1 MGQGEKDRGTG
12 EGHAPSAAWPQF
24 PAAGQVAAPPQE
36 TAAPAAPP
44 RETARR
50 RSGPAPG
57 ELVGVEGARIEGLL
71 GLASGLVFG
80 FVGTSLGHPA
90 DTVKTKMQ
98 VDPQF
103 SGRSAAFVFRTTV
116 RREGFLALYRGFI
129 PPLIGGSCFMSA
141 VFGSYSA
148 TFASC
153 EGTTLMDPVFGTVRP
168 AVVLASVA
176 AAAARSVI
184 ETPFELVKTRLQLG
198 QVAAPAAL
206 QSGGVLQHFRGLKV
220 TMYRN
225 VLLLGTMFS
234 ALDVGARLAPGVAGA
249 PLLGPFFQGSVCNT
263 LGWAVAWPFELLK
276 SKVQGDTTGMLHR
289 RSTVS
294 MLSDVVRADGVRGMW
309 RGFVLGGSRSFVV
322 NGCSMVTHT
331 NPCVCTPTHP
341 HMRLHACFRT
351 NAYVNAHTRTRT
363 SAHAH
368 AHTHEHAR
376 KDAKNSTLKIPH
388 TQTDTQR
395 ETHTHR
401 WLTNGSSISAV
412 RAAPRLLSDSERFNP
427 LATLPTYAHVPTGG
441 GWRLSSAYRRWK
453 KTFRESRSKQRSSVH
468 GQGICP

>member
-1 MGQGEKDRGTG
+1 MG
-12 EGHAPSAAWPQF
+12 EGEGSRKGQAPSAAWP
-24 PAAGQVAAPPQE
+24 PAAPPQD
-36 TAAPAAPP
+36 TA
-44 RETARR
+44 ARR

-57 ELVGVEGARIEGLL
+57 ELVGEEGARIEGLL

-98 VDPQF
+98 ADPQF

-168 AVVLASVA
+168 AVVLASIA
-176 AAAARSVI
+176 AAASRSVI

-206 QSGGVLQHFRGLKV
+206 QSGGVLQHFRGFKV

-225 VLLLGTMFS
+225 VLLLGTMFV
-234 ALDVGARLAPGVAGA
+234 ALDAGARLAPGIAGA
-249 PLLGPFFQGSVCNT
+249 QLLGPFFQGSVCNT

-294 MLSDVVRADGVRGMW
+294 MLSDVVHADGVRGMW

-322 NGCSMVTHT
+322 NGCSMVTRTHT
-331 NPCVCTPTHP
+331 YVCTRMRP
-341 HMRLHACFRT
+341 HGRVRAGT
-351 NAYVNAHTRTRT
+351 STRT
-363 SAHAH
+363 STQAHAH
-368 AHTHEHAR
+368 MHTHTCTHTSTHATTQ
-376 KDAKNSTLKIPH
+376 NFHTY
-388 TQTDTQR
+388 TQTR
-395 ETHTHR
+395 ARAHTHR
-401 WLTNGSSISAV
+401 WLTNVSSISAV
-412 RAAPRLLSDSERFNP
+412 RAAPRLSSDS
-427 LATLPTYAHVPTGG
+427 
-441 GWRLSSAYRRWK
+441 S
-453 KTFRESRSKQRSSVH
+453 
-468 GQGICP
+468 

>member
-1 MGQGEKDRGTG
+1 MGE
-12 EGHAPSAAWPQF
+12 
-24 PAAGQVAAPPQE
+24 
-36 TAAPAAPP
+36 
-44 RETARR
+44 
-50 RSGPAPG
+50 
-57 ELVGVEGARIEGLL
+57 EGARIEGLL
-71 GLASGLVFG
+71 GLASGLAFG

-98 VDPQF
+98 ADPQF

-148 TFASC
+148 AFASC
-153 EGTTLMDPVFGTVRP
+153 EGTKLMEPVFGTVRP
-168 AVVLASVA
+168 AVVLASIA
-176 AAAARSVI
+176 AAASRSVI

-206 QSGGVLQHFRGLKV
+206 QSGGVLQHFRGFKV

-225 VLLLGTMFS
+225 VLLLGTMFV
-234 ALDVGARLAPGVAGA
+234 ALDVGARLAPGIAGA

-294 MLSDVVRADGVRGMW
+294 MLSDVVHADGVRGMW

-331 NPCVCTPTHP
+331 R
-341 HMRLHACFRT
+341 MRLHI
-351 NAYVNAHTRTRT
+351 HTRTCVFTRMRPHQHVRAGTSTRT
-363 SAHAH
+363 STQAH
-368 AHTHEHAR
+368 AHTHEHTR
-376 KDAKNSTLKIPH
+376 KRAKNSTRTHIH
-388 TQTDTQR
+388 TQTHTQ
-395 ETHTHR
+395 THTHTHTQTGG
-401 WLTNGSSISAV
+401 LPM
-412 RAAPRLLSDSERFNP
+412 APR
-427 LATLPTYAHVPTGG
+427 
-441 GWRLSSAYRRWK
+441 
-453 KTFRESRSKQRSSVH
+453 SR
-468 GQGICP
+468 P